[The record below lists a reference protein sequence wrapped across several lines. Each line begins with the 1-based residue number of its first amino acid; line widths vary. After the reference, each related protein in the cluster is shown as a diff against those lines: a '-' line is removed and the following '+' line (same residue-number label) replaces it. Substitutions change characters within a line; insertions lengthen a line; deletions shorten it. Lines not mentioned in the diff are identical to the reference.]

1 MHAVFY
7 RNMNLG
13 HRGSPTREQIE
24 ESLRIAGAK
33 RVRSFQTN
41 GTVLLETDEP
51 ESVVRTAAKPLFLCA
66 GYDGVAVIR
75 TISSLRSTLTV
86 DYFRGQ
92 TDQRTYKE
100 TFTFF
105 DGVQQFTWTLPWTNK
120 RDDVDVIHVDNGVA
134 LGIIR
139 KNKSSIGNVTAVI
152 EKEIC
157 GVATTRTRGTIEC
170 LVRLADNW

>member
-7 RNMNLG
+7 RSTNLG
-13 HRGSPTREQIE
+13 HRGSPTREQLE

-33 RVRSFQTN
+33 RMRSFHTN

-86 DYFRGQ
+86 DYFRAQ

-105 DGVQQFTWTLPWTNK
+105 DGVQHPTWTLPHCSHREGNLWRCNHPYQGGPSSVSSEQQTASDWPLIRPGNF
-120 RDDVDVIHVDNGVA
+120 RVSRSLGVA
-134 LGIIR
+134 NR
-139 KNKSSIGNVTAVI
+139 CRFDAN
-152 EKEIC
+152 
-157 GVATTRTRGTIEC
+157 
-170 LVRLADNW
+170 